1 MKYYVRDNGSTLEF
15 DGVLLAEASSRD
27 SRPRWVEFKLYRAA
41 TGQYVIERIG
51 RSIQFH
57 RYECKTVERNGINA
71 VDYDSVPSTS
81 IPCPMCRPSR
91 IDPEGLFPER
101 DRPWFQTCDTA
112 AGVVKTLT
120 RVDENGSRYLTNV
133 VKDLLGDASR
143 LDDGIYQNY
152 VTQTLG

>member
-1 MKYYVRDNGSTLEF
+1 MKYTVRDNGSRLQF
-15 DGVLLAEASSRD
+15 DGVLLAESSSKSD
-27 SRPRWVEFKLYRAA
+27 RPRWVEFKLYRAA

-57 RYECKTVERNGINA
+57 KYSCPIVERNRIHA
-71 VDYDSVPSTS
+71 VDYDTVPSS
-81 IPCPMCRPSR
+81 YIPCPDCRPSR
-91 IDPEGLFPER
+91 IDPEGLFPEQ

-112 AGVVKTLT
+112 AGVVRALT
-120 RVDENGSRYLTNV
+120 RVDDNGSRFLTNV
-133 VKDLLGDASR
+133 VKDLLGDASK